1 MISSNN
7 KFQKIPDSNT
17 GMEIEQK
24 RESDRVKIEE
34 LKKRI
39 VQKIPVFL
47 RKYLQTVVRRVCQK
61 LPECVNER
69 LMPIRDRITEVLK
82 E

>member
-1 MISSNN
+1 
-7 KFQKIPDSNT
+7 
-17 GMEIEQK
+17 
-24 RESDRVKIEE
+24 
-34 LKKRI
+34 

>member
-1 MISSNN
+1 MLSFLRPT
-7 KFQKIPDSNT
+7 K
-17 GMEIEQK
+17 K

-47 RKYLQTVVRRVCQK
+47 RKYLQTVVRS
-61 LPECVNER
+61 
-69 LMPIRDRITEVLK
+69 
-82 E
+82 

>member
-1 MISSNN
+1 MTF
-7 KFQKIPDSNT
+7 KTKT
-17 GMEIEQK
+17 K

-47 RKYLQTVVRRVCQK
+47 RKYLQTVVRRV
-61 LPECVNER
+61 R
-69 LMPIRDRITEVLK
+69 
-82 E
+82 